1 MAVKNNKNFI
11 LFKPKY
17 NSLTTYCPNGKY
29 VGL

>member
-1 MAVKNNKNFI
+1 MAVKNNKNVI